1 MEQPVVEVRERVLE
15 NDQPASTTAGNP
27 PARALSSVAPAASA
41 VSPQTCSTCGTAAAA
56 NGAAVPPPR
65 CVYAI
70 GHLEPRFPS
79 LSIEQELRQATARAG
94 SATVDLT
101 NRQAMLKVLLDPQNL
116 YIVRQLCWVFL
127 VQGVE
132 TYILVPRAAA
142 DYQLLLNAYRAEPNP
157 GDLEVVIG
165 TLGPI
170 APPTMCNGL
179 QVPILVFDQIYF
191 FDRESLL
198 KSIPKQK
205 EVDTKKFHAAAGEM
219 FDRIISESDNA
230 GASDA
235 DRTMNYLAMR
245 YDRIYSIAAQAFA
258 NNASLASI
266 EVVPSPLTG
275 SGTRRIME
283 ARVAFIDR
291 TTAVVTKYFVRVD
304 VTDCFPFLVTPLS
317 PYYDR

>member
-1 MEQPVVEVRERVLE
+1 MEQSVLE
-15 NDQPASTTAGNP
+15 VQEQPATTTAGNP
-27 PARALSSVAPAASA
+27 PARPSSSIAPAATA
-41 VSPQTCSTCGTAAAA
+41 VSPQACSTCGTAAAS
-56 NGAAVPPPR
+56 NGGTAAPP
-65 CVYAI
+65 CIYAI
-70 GHLEPRFPS
+70 GHLEPRYPS
-79 LSIEQELRQATARAG
+79 LSVEQELRQATARAG

-101 NRQAMLKVLLDPQNL
+101 NRQAMVKVLLDTQNK
-116 YIVRQLCWVFL
+116 YIVRQLCWVLL

-132 TYILVPRAAA
+132 TYILVPRDAA

-198 KSIPKQK
+198 KAIPKQK
-205 EVDTKKFHAAAGEM
+205 DVEAKKFLAAAGEM
-219 FDRIISESDNA
+219 FDRIISQSDNA

-245 YDRIYSIAAQAFA
+245 CDRIYSTAAQAFA
-258 NNASLASI
+258 NNSSLTSI
-266 EVVPSPLTG
+266 EVVPSPL
-275 SGTRRIME
+275 SGTRKIME
-283 ARVAFIDR
+283 ARFAFTDR
-291 TTAVVTKYFVRVD
+291 TTAVVTKSFVRVD
-304 VTDCFPFLVTPLS
+304 VTDCFPFLVTPLQ
-317 PYYDR
+317 PFYDR

>member
-1 MEQPVVEVRERVLE
+1 MEQSVVEAPAVVGQE
-15 NDQPASTTAGNP
+15 QPASTTTGNP
-27 PARALSSVAPAASA
+27 PARPASSVTASTS
-41 VSPQTCSTCGTAAAA
+41 VSPQACSTCGTAPAS
-56 NGAAVPPPR
+56 NGGTITPPR

-79 LSIEQELRQATARAG
+79 LSIEQELRQATTRAG

-132 TYILVPRAAA
+132 TYILVPRDAA

-179 QVPILVFDQIYF
+179 QVPILIFDQIYF

-198 KSIPKQK
+198 KAIHRSK
-205 EVDTKKFHAAAGEM
+205 EVDAKKFHAAAGEM

-235 DRTMNYLAMR
+235 DRTMNYLAVR

-258 NNASLASI
+258 NNASLSSI

-283 ARVAFIDR
+283 AHFAFIDR
-291 TTAVVTKYFVRVD
+291 TTAVLTKYFVRVD
-304 VTDCFPFLVTPLS
+304 VTECFPFLITPLS